1 MKRVI
6 MFALLFLLSNQL
18 YAQPAWELAAP
29 MQTARMD
36 AASAVIN
43 DTLYV
48 MGGRQ
53 TETGSGTGNEGFV
66 DVVEAYVPLTNSW
79 LTDFPS
85 LPSPAALQASAV
97 VGRRIYLLGGLAPEG
112 QTLDCIWYWEPG
124 EPSWTEGSILPYAV
138 EGAAAVSL
146 IDSTILLIGG
156 LTAGGEYMDEVL
168 FLFPETYDDSDPAPE
183 LDQARAGAGAV
194 RVRDVVLVTG
204 GYFYGPVANC
214 ELFGGTNWA
223 TGPQLLHST
232 GSHLAC
238 VSGTITFVVG
248 GQGQGGPLADVLLLH
263 GPHGEWVLSGHPM
276 SIARA
281 RLAGG
286 VVAGFL
292 VAAGGIGREG
302 STALGSVER
311 VEVDIVGGSPMEEPQ
326 PVQPSLTIMLWP
338 NPASAHLSVAAE
350 LGVHENWE
358 LVLHNPA
365 GRVVWSSSGF
375 SERIQLAATPVG
387 GLKSGV
393 YLLTL
398 LTTTRTAS
406 TPVAV
411 LE

>member
-1 MKRVI
+1 MRRVI

-18 YAQPAWELAAP
+18 YAQPSWELAASMP
-29 MQTARMD
+29 TARMD

-53 TETGSGTGNEGFV
+53 TETGSGTANEGFV
-66 DVVEAYVPLTNSW
+66 NVVEAYVPLTNTW
-79 LTDFPS
+79 LTNYPS

-97 VGRRIYLLGGLAPEG
+97 VGRRIYLLGGLASEG

-124 EPSWTEGSILPYAV
+124 EPSWTEAASLPYPV
-138 EGAAAVSL
+138 EGAAAVAL
-146 IDSTILLIGG
+146 LDSTILLIGG

-168 FLFPETYDDSDPAPE
+168 FLFPETYDESDPAPE

-223 TGPQLLHST
+223 PGPQLLHST

-238 VSGTITFVVG
+238 VSGNITYVAG
-248 GQGQGGPLADVLLLH
+248 GQGQSGPLADVLLLH

-286 VVAGFL
+286 VAGGFL

-311 VEVDIVGGSPMEEPQ
+311 LELDILGGSPMEEPQ

-338 NPASAHLSVAAE
+338 NPVGTHFSIAAE
-350 LGVHENWE
+350 LGVRENWE
-358 LVLHNPA
+358 LILHSPA
-365 GRVVWSSSGF
+365 GQEVWSSSGF
-375 SERIQLAATPVG
+375 SDRIQLIASPAR
-387 GLKSGV
+387 GLSSGV
-393 YLLTL
+393 YFLSLC
-398 LTTTRTAS
+398 TTTRTAT
-406 TPVAV
+406 TPITV